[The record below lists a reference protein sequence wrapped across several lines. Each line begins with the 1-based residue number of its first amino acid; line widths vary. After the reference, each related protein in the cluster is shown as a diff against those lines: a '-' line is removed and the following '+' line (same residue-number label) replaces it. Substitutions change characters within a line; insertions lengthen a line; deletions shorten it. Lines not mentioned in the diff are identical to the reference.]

1 MSYLFKR
8 KDRSSYSNQEK
19 LELAELV
26 EKLKEEYDLEVE
38 KNKGKTKYDY
48 KRKRHVPI
56 KPSTGFIAKAVRQF
70 YGDLKDAKNN
80 DVDFVRAVKL
90 ASRSY
95 NEINSLRD
103 PSSCP
108 PPKSKSTR
116 CRS

>member
-48 KRKRHVPI
+48 KRKHHVPI

-70 YGDLKDAKNN
+70 YEI
-80 DVDFVRAVKL
+80 
-90 ASRSY
+90 SRMRKTMM
-95 NEINSLRD
+95 L
-103 PSSCP
+103 
-108 PPKSKSTR
+108 TLFAL
-116 CRS
+116 